1 MSKIIGTERTFF
13 KNAVITEKDIP
24 SIIMRIKNLGKIE
37 GKDLYGFF
45 VTKEEFLGKLSSI
58 YCSDGWYDIP
68 VVRYDEGEQIILRE
82 KISRESLEGSL
93 QESSRELS
101 FDKKVLEGTFIK
113 QNEINV
119 EKQLKDL
126 NIPIRKIRLWNKL
139 GWVFAN

>member
-24 SIIMRIKNLGKIE
+24 SAIMRIKNLGKIE

-45 VTKEEFLGKLSSI
+45 VTQDEFLEKLSSI
-58 YCSDGWYDIP
+58 YCCDGWYDVPI
-68 VVRYDEGEQIILRE
+68 VRYETGESIVLAE
-82 KISRESLEGSL
+82 KISREHLN
-93 QESSRELS
+93 ESSS
-101 FDKKVLEGTFIK
+101 FDKKILEGTFIK

-126 NIPIRKIRLWNKL
+126 NIPIRKIRVWNKL
-139 GWVFAN
+139 GWSFAN